1 MNQFLKTGGR
11 RLLSD
16 LFIKSIWPMVY
27 SQKITKKHEKTP
39 PKNIKNI
46 KKSEKNHLIQVF

>member
-1 MNQFLKTGGR
+1 
-11 RLLSD
+11 
-16 LFIKSIWPMVY
+16 MVY

-46 KKSEKNHLIQVF
+46 KKSEKNPLIQVF